1 MDHSAGNLIAVVLI
15 AGLLGLPA
23 GLSAKQRRG
32 ADLVVTRLDGSQVSG
47 ELIAVRSDS
56 LLLLSG
62 GTDLTVPRA
71 EIDSLRIV
79 RRSKSGTLSL
89 IGGVAGFVGMGGVV
103 LAIADEEV
111 VGSKAGAAVL
121 FGLLAGAAGAAAGAI
136 VGSAAGV
143 DSTVAIVGRQEESVQ
158 ADWNRLRSRA
168 REKHL

>member
-1 MDHSAGNLIAVVLI
+1 MARSSSVASLFRQASRPSRSAGAN
-15 AGLLGLPA
+15 
-23 GLSAKQRRG
+23 
-32 ADLVVTRLDGSQVSG
+32 LVVTKLDGSQVSG

-62 GTDLTVPRA
+62 GTDLTVQRA

-79 RRSKSGTLSL
+79 RRSKAGTLGL

-136 VGSAAGV
+136 AGSVAGV
-143 DSTVAIVGRQEESVQ
+143 DSTVAIAGRQEESVQ
-158 ADWNRLRSRA
+158 ADWNRLRTRA
-168 REKHL
+168 RETKLK